1 MLKLAWKASGRAC
14 FRWQIFARLFAK
26 RLQMLK
32 VTFSLKCKTKLPF
45 HILES
50 VINYAEFAIKTA
62 NENICANNTS
72 LLIQKQNFSKSY
84 NVDVHVAISQKV
96 LFVRNVLKMRYQ
108 SFGVRA
114 HVKGRQLRSSA
125 AEQGTTRVTHHH
137 PSLFPL
143 LLATVSVCVC
153 IYIYRYWTE
162 DVNDRM
168 NTRRRNTCNATQ
180 IIHSCSAMFD
190 IATCGYPTTDTI
202 LNLYTVN
209 TIQLYMY

>member
-62 NENICANNTS
+62 NENICANNSS

-108 SFGVRA
+108 SLGVRA
-114 HVKGRQLRSSA
+114 HVMGRQLRSSA

-143 LLATVSVCVC
+143 LLATVSVYVC
-153 IYIYRYWTE
+153 IYIGTE
-162 DVNDRM
+162 QK
-168 NTRRRNTCNATQ
+168 TL
-180 IIHSCSAMFD
+180 
-190 IATCGYPTTDTI
+190 TTE
-202 LNLYTVN
+202 
-209 TIQLYMY
+209 